1 MKTSNGRIMLFYQKI
16 KCVIAKNQNFLKN
29 KRLVSN
35 LSSNWEASKLLSNL
49 ARVKILTSIDLP
61 LINTLF

>member
-1 MKTSNGRIMLFYQKI
+1 MLSFCLKCRENRESKNPKLVKTSNGRIMLFYQKI

-35 LSSNWEASKLLSNL
+35 LSSN
-49 ARVKILTSIDLP
+49 
-61 LINTLF
+61 

>member
-1 MKTSNGRIMLFYQKI
+1 MLSFCLKCRKNRESKNPKLVKTSNGRIMLFYQKI

-35 LSSNWEASKLLSNL
+35 LSSN
-49 ARVKILTSIDLP
+49 
-61 LINTLF
+61 

>member
-1 MKTSNGRIMLFYQKI
+1 MLSFCLKCRKNRESKNPELVKTSNGRIMLFYQKI

-35 LSSNWEASKLLSNL
+35 LLSN
-49 ARVKILTSIDLP
+49 
-61 LINTLF
+61 

>member
-1 MKTSNGRIMLFYQKI
+1 MLSFCLKCRENRESKNPKLVKTSNGRIMLFYQKI

-35 LSSNWEASKLLSNL
+35 LLSN
-49 ARVKILTSIDLP
+49 
-61 LINTLF
+61 